1 MSMIE
6 REVRLLE
13 HTDLVAEGMDLTQI
27 LESHTIIQKGLLKT
41 QEVNFTA
48 VVNGREKR
56 KELLKS
62 GVLSETGLDKEMETY
77 IQNEQQRLDSFG
89 LPKLDAGKERQVIL
103 DAKLKSMPKDTGD
116 LAKAIEIRSAL
127 ASMSD
132 TEVMTVLEESLL
144 AGERDVD
151 HAIFSAPVFLQRRLL
166 PITDFRADFRRR
178 YVDATEPAMATEA
191 RELRQMIRQ
200 TENSMAT
207 AKRHLLA
214 LIGKKDTSDIPTL
227 LQQASSA

>member
-6 REVRLLE
+6 REVRLLQ

-27 LESHTIIQKGLLKT
+27 LESHTTIEKGLLKT

-48 VVNGREKR
+48 VVDGREKR

-62 GVLSETGLDKEMETY
+62 GNLSETGLDKEMETY
-77 IQNEQQRLDSFG
+77 IQNERQRLDSFG
-89 LPKLDAGKERQVIL
+89 LPKVDAAKERQATL
-103 DAKLKSMPKDTGD
+103 DAKLKSMPEDTGD
-116 LAKAIEIRSAL
+116 PAKAIEIRAAL

-132 TEVMTVLEESLL
+132 TEVMTVLEESLA
-144 AGERDVD
+144 AGERDVG
-151 HAIFSAPVFLQRRLL
+151 HAIFSAPVFIQRRIL
-166 PITDFRADFRRR
+166 PITDFRAEFRRR
-178 YVDATEPAMATEA
+178 FQEATEPAMATEA

-214 LIGKKDTSDIPTL
+214 LIGKKDTSDIATL
-227 LQQASSA
+227 IAASA